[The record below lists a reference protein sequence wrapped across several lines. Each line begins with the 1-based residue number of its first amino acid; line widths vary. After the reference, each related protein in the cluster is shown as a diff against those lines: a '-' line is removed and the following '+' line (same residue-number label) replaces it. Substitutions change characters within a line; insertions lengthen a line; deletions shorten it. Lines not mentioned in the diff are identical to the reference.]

1 MTSLALAYISY
12 AKKNYAESLYYLNRV
27 EFIDLRDK
35 LHVRI
40 LSAKAY
46 YELNDIE
53 SLSYLID
60 SSKHFIGKNTSI
72 NNDTRYA
79 YMKFYNFLNKLLTC
93 KENHD
98 LHKLKLF
105 REDIEFDK
113 IIRLRHKKWLLEKIE
128 EQLCS

>member
-12 AKKNYAESLYYLNRV
+12 EKKNYDESLYYLNKV

-46 YELNDIE
+46 YELNDTE

-60 SSKHFIGKNTSI
+60 SSKHFIGKNISI
-72 NNDTRYA
+72 NNDTRDA
-79 YMKFYNFLNKLLTC
+79 CMKFFNFLNKLLTC

-98 LHKLKLF
+98 LHKLKLL
-105 REDIEFDK
+105 REDIELDK
-113 IIRLRHKKWLLEKIE
+113 IIRLRHKHWILEKIE
-128 EQLCS
+128 EQLSS